1 MFFMVDNIDIASYAD
16 DNTPYSVG
24 KSHCDLETN
33 LQKTSVKLFK

>member
-1 MFFMVDNIDIASYAD
+1 MVDNIDIASYAD
-16 DNTPYSVG
+16 DNTPSSVG